1 MDKDFSFFLELSIE
15 DTSNDFDRI
24 LTFQKFTEDLRSS
37 SESRATKLNPSFEVS
52 RKRKK
57 IESHLLDGSKMED
70 RLRSARVSFLFIYI
84 REEARGVRGEGFVGW
99 QIRAGAEKGACKNRK

>member
-1 MDKDFSFFLELSIE
+1 MK
-15 DTSNDFDRI
+15 
-24 LTFQKFTEDLRSS
+24 
-37 SESRATKLNPSFEVS
+37 
-52 RKRKK
+52 
-57 IESHLLDGSKMED
+57 D

>member
-1 MDKDFSFFLELSIE
+1 MRRNWIRAS
-15 DTSNDFDRI
+15 
-24 LTFQKFTEDLRSS
+24 KFRERG
-37 SESRATKLNPSFEVS
+37 
-52 RKRKK
+52 KK